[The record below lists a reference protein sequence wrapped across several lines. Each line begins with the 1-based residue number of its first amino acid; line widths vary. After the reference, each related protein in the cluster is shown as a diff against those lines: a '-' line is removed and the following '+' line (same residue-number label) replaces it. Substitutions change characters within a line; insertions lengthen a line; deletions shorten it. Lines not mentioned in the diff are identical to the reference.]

1 MPKLVSVLALL
12 FASFF
17 SFSQEN
23 KPADE
28 ILLLIRADDIG
39 SFHAANVACI
49 ESYQNGIARSV
60 ELMAPCAW
68 FPEAVQMLKENPGY
82 DVGIHLTLTSEW
94 SNVKWRP
101 LTHCPS
107 LVDKDGYF
115 FPMVWKND
123 NFPPNSSISETNWK
137 IEEVDK
143 ELRAQIELSMKY
155 VPQISHLSNHMG
167 FTGLDPK
174 LKALVEKLAKEY
186 KLDTETN
193 NLQRFPGWGRDAKPE
208 ERIDKFCENLEKLTP
223 GKYLFVEHPAKD
235 TEEMK
240 TVGHKGYENVGLDRE
255 WVTRVF
261 TSEKVKQTIQK
272 KGIKLIS
279 YADLKEK

>member
-60 ELMAPCAW
+60 ELMVPCAW

-123 NFPPNSSISETNWK
+123 NFPPNSSISEANWK
-137 IEEVDK
+137 IEEVEQ
-143 ELRAQIELSMKY
+143 ELRAQIEVSMKY

-279 YADLKEK
+279 YANLKEK

>member
-1 MPKLVSVLALL
+1 MKLL
-12 FASFF
+12 FNIILVFF
-17 SFSQEN
+17 PIALFAQTEN
-23 KPADE
+23 E
-28 ILLLIRADDIG
+28 ISLLIRADDIG

-49 ESYQNGIARSV
+49 ESYKNGIARSV

-68 FPEAVQMLKENPGY
+68 FPEAVKMLAENPGF

-94 SNVKWRP
+94 STVKWRP
-101 LTHCPS
+101 LTYCPS

-123 NFPPNSSISETNWK
+123 NFPPNSSISEANWK
-137 IEEVDK
+137 MEEVEQ
-143 ELRAQIELSMKY
+143 ELRAQIEVSMKY

-167 FTGLDPK
+167 FTSIDSRLTK
-174 LKALVEKLAKEY
+174 LVEKLAKEY
-186 KLDTETN
+186 KLATEKN
-193 NLQRFPGWGRDAKPE
+193 NLDYFQGWGRDAKPE

-223 GKYLFVEHPAKD
+223 GKYLFVEHPARD

-240 TVGHKGYENVGLDRE
+240 TVGHKGYENVGPDRE

-272 KGIKLIS
+272 KGIKLIG
-279 YADLKEK
+279 YGDLKK

>member
-1 MPKLVSVLALL
+1 MKKSFLIICLYLITMNL
-12 FASFF
+12 FAQSEGI
-17 SFSQEN
+17 S
-23 KPADE
+23 
-28 ILLLIRADDIG
+28 LLIRADDIG

-68 FPEAVQMLKENPGY
+68 FPEAVKMLKENPGF
-82 DVGIHLTLTSEW
+82 DVGIHLVLTSEW
-94 SNVKWRP
+94 SSVKWRP

-123 NFPPNSSISETNWK
+123 NFPPNSSISEAKWK
-137 IEEVDK
+137 IEEVEQ
-143 ELRAQIELSMKY
+143 ELRAQIEVSMKY

-167 FTGLDPK
+167 FSGLDPK
-174 LKALVEKLAKEY
+174 LKELVEKLAKEY
-186 KLDTETN
+186 KLGTETN
-193 NLQRFPGWGRDAKPE
+193 NLKYFGGWGRDAKPE

-223 GKYLFVEHPAKD
+223 GKYLVVEHPARD

-272 KGIKLIS
+272 KGIKLIG
-279 YADLKEK
+279 YGDLRD

>member
-1 MPKLVSVLALL
+1 MSKLISVLALL
-12 FASFF
+12 FMTYSV
-17 SFSQEN
+17 FSQKDN
-23 KPADE
+23 PSGE
-28 ILLLIRADDIG
+28 IQLLIRADDIG

-49 ESYQNGIARSV
+49 QSYQNGIARSV

-68 FPEAVQMLKENPGY
+68 FPEAVKMLAENPGY
-82 DVGIHLTLTSEW
+82 DVGVHLTLTSEW
-94 SNVKWRP
+94 SSVKWRP

-123 NFPPNSSISETNWK
+123 NFPPKSSISEANWK
-137 IEEVDK
+137 IDEVEQ

-167 FTGLDPK
+167 FTSLDPK
-174 LKALVEKLAKEY
+174 LKALVETLAKEY

-193 NLQRFPGWGRDAKPE
+193 NLQRFPGWGRDVKPE

-223 GKYLFVEHPAKD
+223 GKYLFVEHPARD
-235 TEEMK
+235 TDEMK

-261 TSEKVKQTIQK
+261 TSEKVKETIKK

-279 YADLKEK
+279 YADLREK

>member
-1 MPKLVSVLALL
+1 MKTFFFILILAF
-12 FASFF
+12 FATGIFA
-17 SFSQEN
+17 QN
-23 KPADE
+23 E
-28 ILLLIRADDIG
+28 IKLLIRADDIG
-39 SFHAANVACI
+39 SFHAANVACV
-49 ESYQNGIARSV
+49 ESYQKGIARSV

-68 FPEAVQMLKENPGY
+68 FPEAVKMLKENPGY
-82 DVGIHLTLTSEW
+82 DVGIHLVLTSEW

-137 IEEVDK
+137 IEEIEQ
-143 ELRAQIELSMKY
+143 ELRAQIEVSMKY

-167 FTGLDPK
+167 FTSLDPK
-174 LKALVEKLAKEY
+174 LKALVEKLAQEY

-193 NLQRFPGWGRDAKPE
+193 NLKYFTGWGRDAKPE

-223 GKYLFVEHPAKD
+223 GKYLFVEHPAHD
-235 TEEMK
+235 TDEMK
-240 TVGHKGYENVGLDRE
+240 TVGHKGYENVALDRE

-261 TSEKVKQTIQK
+261 TSAKVKETIKK
-272 KGIKLIS
+272 KGIQLIS
-279 YADLKEK
+279 YADLREK

>member
-1 MPKLVSVLALL
+1 MAFFATGIFGQNSEIYLLV
-12 FASFF
+12 
-17 SFSQEN
+17 
-23 KPADE
+23 
-28 ILLLIRADDIG
+28 RADDIG

-60 ELMAPCAW
+60 ELMAPCVW
-68 FPEAVQMLKENPGY
+68 FPEAVKMLKENPGY

-94 SNVKWRP
+94 SSVKWRP
-101 LTHCPS
+101 LTYCPS

-123 NFPPNSSISETNWK
+123 NFPPNSSISEANWK
-137 IEEVDK
+137 IEEVEQ
-143 ELRAQIELSMKY
+143 ELRAQIEISMKY

-235 TEEMK
+235 SEEMK
-240 TVGHKGYENVGLDRE
+240 TVGHKGYENVGLVRE

-279 YADLKEK
+279 YADLKEQNN

>member
-1 MPKLVSVLALL
+1 MKKSFLIICLYFITMNL
-12 FASFF
+12 FAQTEDIS
-17 SFSQEN
+17 
-23 KPADE
+23 
-28 ILLLIRADDIG
+28 ILIRADDIG

-68 FPEAVQMLKENPGY
+68 FPEAVKMLKENPGY
-82 DVGIHLTLTSEW
+82 DVGVHLTLTSEW
-94 SNVKWRP
+94 SSVKWRP
-101 LTHCPS
+101 LTHCLS

-115 FPMVWKND
+115 FPMVWKNE
-123 NFPPNSSISETNWK
+123 NFPPNSSISEAKWK
-137 IEEVDK
+137 IEEVEQ

-167 FTGLDPK
+167 FTSLDPK

-223 GKYLFVEHPAKD
+223 GKYLFVEHPARD

-261 TSEKVKQTIQK
+261 TSEKVKETIKK

-279 YADLKEK
+279 YADVKQ